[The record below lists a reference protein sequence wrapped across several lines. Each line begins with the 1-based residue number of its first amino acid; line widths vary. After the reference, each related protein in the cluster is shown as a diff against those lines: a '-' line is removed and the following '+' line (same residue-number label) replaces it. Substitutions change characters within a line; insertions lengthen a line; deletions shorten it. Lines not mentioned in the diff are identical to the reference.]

1 MAPRFIARQL
11 ARPQGFPG
19 RVIGRLM
26 NWHNADMNAFAVRL
40 LELTEADRVLEI
52 GFGGGLN
59 LPALLQSAAF
69 VAGVDRSADVIDWA
83 KIRYARA
90 ITTGRADFR
99 VGRVE
104 ELPFEA
110 ASFDKVCTVN
120 TVYFWESLGV
130 GFAEIHR
137 VLAPGGCAFVGFL
150 PKVHMQRKRMP
161 PDIFTL
167 RTADDVRE
175 ALGKTG
181 FRNVRTERPQ
191 PDTPWNV
198 MIATR

>member
-26 NWHNADMNAFAVRL
+26 NWHNADMNAFAVQC
-40 LELTEADRVLEI
+40 LELEASDHVLEI

-59 LPALLQSAAF
+59 LSTLLQSAAF
-69 VAGVDRSADVIDWA
+69 VAGVDHSADVIDWA
-83 KIRYARA
+83 KAKYREA
-90 ITTGRADFR
+90 IATGRAEFR
-99 VGRVE
+99 AGRVE
-104 ELPFEA
+104 ALPFEA

-120 TVYFWESLGV
+120 TLYFWESLHT
-130 GFAEIHR
+130 GFAEIR
-137 VLAPGGCAFVGFL
+137 RALVPGGRAFIGFL
-150 PKVHMQRKRMP
+150 PKAHMQRKRMP

-167 RTADDVRE
+167 RTVEDVLG
-175 ALGKTG
+175 ALGKAG
-181 FRNVRTERPQ
+181 FRDVRTERPE

-198 MIATR
+198 MVATS

>member
-1 MAPRFIARQL
+1 
-11 ARPQGFPG
+11 
-19 RVIGRLM
+19 M
-26 NWHNADMNAFAVRL
+26 NWHNAEMNAFAVRR
-40 LELTEADRVLEI
+40 LELEATDHVLEI

-59 LPALLQSAAF
+59 LPALIDSAAF
-69 VAGVDRSADVIDWA
+69 VAGVDRSADAIAWA
-83 KIRYARA
+83 KAKYPEA
-90 ITTGRADFR
+90 IAAGRVEFR

-104 ELPFEA
+104 ALPVEA

-120 TVYFWESLGV
+120 TVYFWESLHAGC
-130 GFAEIHR
+130 AEIR
-137 VLAPGGCAFVGFL
+137 RALVPGGRAFIGFL

-167 RTADDVRE
+167 RTAEHVIE

-191 PDTPWNV
+191 PDTSWNV
-198 MIATR
+198 MVATS